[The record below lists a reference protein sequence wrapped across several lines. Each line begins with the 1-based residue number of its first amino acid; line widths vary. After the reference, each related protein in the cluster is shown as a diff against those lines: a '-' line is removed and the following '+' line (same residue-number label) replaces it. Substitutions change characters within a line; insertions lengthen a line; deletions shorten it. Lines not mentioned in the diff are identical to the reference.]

1 MAAKILSIFID
12 ESGDFGKFESHCPFY
27 LVTMILHDQSHDINE
42 LVSKF
47 DEHLCNAG
55 FPIHAVHSGPLIRR
69 ESDLYINLERE
80 ERRFLFNA
88 LFNFARKL
96 DFQFLCIQM
105 KKSPENDRIQFT
117 SKLSNAIATKIRE
130 NSNLWA
136 SFDKIIIYYDNGQME
151 LTKILT
157 AVFSSLLD
165 HVEFRKVKPVDYK
178 LFQIADMV
186 CTLKLLALKL
196 KYGLQFTKS
205 EHDFF
210 ETSRRLKKNYLKY
223 IEKKEI

>member
-1 MAAKILSIFID
+1 MKDKLYLGWSKDPGPSNGGEFPRFFFIFGLSLMAAKILSIFID

-80 ERRFLFNA
+80 ERRYLFNA

-117 SKLSNAIATKIRE
+117 SKLSNAIATKIHR
-130 NSNLWA
+130 NPI
-136 SFDKIIIYYDNGQME
+136 KI
-151 LTKILT
+151 
-157 AVFSSLLD
+157 
-165 HVEFRKVKPVDYK
+165 
-178 LFQIADMV
+178 
-186 CTLKLLALKL
+186 
-196 KYGLQFTKS
+196 
-205 EHDFF
+205 
-210 ETSRRLKKNYLKY
+210 
-223 IEKKEI
+223 